1 MAVNN
6 KQVIVLDGGGG
17 MGSGVVGQ
25 DPTAHTIAPILN
37 NHLFVF
43 QSHRRQHH
51 GGGCKARLQN
61 NSAQRR

>member
-25 DPTAHTIAPILN
+25 DPTAHTIAPIQN

-43 QSHRRQHH
+43 QSHQSISYAIIHD
-51 GGGCKARLQN
+51 
-61 NSAQRR
+61 